1 MVDAAVTDGSLTLTV
16 RGLHVFWA
24 LKRRFEIPLGHIRK
38 VYRADPEIARG
49 WWKGIR
55 APGTFLPG
63 VIIAG
68 TYYTGGERVFWDVS
82 DATKAIVIELTGE
95 AYARLIV
102 EVSDPEATIALIRD
116 AMVPPGF

>member
-1 MVDAAVTDGSLTLTV
+1 
-16 RGLHVFWA
+16 
-24 LKRRFEIPLGHIRK
+24 LGHIRE
-38 VYRADPEIARG
+38 VHRADPGIARG

>member
-1 MVDAAVTDGSLTLTV
+1 MVDVSITDGTLVLTV

-24 LKRRFEIPLGHIRK
+24 LKRRLEFPLGHIRE
-38 VYRADPEIARG
+38 VRRAEPDIMRG

-68 TYYTGGERVFWDVS
+68 TYYQGGQKIFWDVS
-82 DATKAIVIELTGE
+82 DARRAIIIELAGE
-95 AYARLIV
+95 SYARLIV
-102 EVSDPEATIALIRD
+102 EVADPEVAIAMIER
-116 AMVPPGF
+116 AAGPPGR